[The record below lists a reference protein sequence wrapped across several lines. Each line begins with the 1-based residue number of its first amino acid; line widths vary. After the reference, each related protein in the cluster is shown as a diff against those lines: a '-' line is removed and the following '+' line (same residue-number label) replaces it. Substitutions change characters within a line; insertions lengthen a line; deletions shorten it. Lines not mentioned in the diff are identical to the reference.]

1 MKNKELISEIH
12 RIQEMMGVSKFII
25 TESVGTLIDDLIT
38 AVSRNLDNLKGID
51 VNIEGLLK
59 RIQTQGVTSL
69 LPAEKAA
76 LKNAI
81 QSNNL
86 FDPIVTD
93 YLFRYYNQAYSGNR
107 ASSFDE
113 MFASLLNNISPNG
126 EKIIDEIANNNRNID
141 DFINEK
147 FGDASPNVKRHLQ
160 TRFSGSYKNIDEL
173 RSFIQKELKNLQ
185 MRFSNNLAN
194 EFNQSK
200 DEVINLVREKLGKR
214 DLPVTTV
221 KWLNNILGRLV
232 GLESFTG
239 TKIYRALTHP
249 DAANYAKTIDEA
261 ETKFR
266 ELIRTGGGDETF
278 KKMIEDP
285 GILGWWNSLTL
296 KQQTTIVIGFTSGTF
311 GLLWTLAKLG
321 IPFLQEQAEEA
332 GEAIESV
339 ASLGYSEFKD
349 ENLERIKVDLMSWV
363 EKVKNYC
370 ENTDTGTWNDQKC
383 MTQISENGKSLQ
395 VLESNEPYDIL
406 KTVTIKDLSDA
417 ADNKKIIKE

>member
-113 MFASLLNNISPNG
+113 MFVSLLNNISPNG

-173 RSFIQKELKNLQ
+173 RSFIKKELTNIEK
-185 MRFSNNLAN
+185 RFSNDLAN
-194 EFNQSK
+194 ELK
-200 DEVINLVREKLGKR
+200 EGGDELMNLIREKLGKR
-214 DLPVTTV
+214 NLPVTTV
-221 KWLNNILGRLV
+221 KWLNYILGRLV

-239 TKIYRALTHP
+239 TKIYRALTHV
-249 DAANYAKTIDEA
+249 DAQNYAKTVDEA

-278 KKMIEDP
+278 KKMIKDP
-285 GILGWWNSLTL
+285 GALGLWNRMTL
-296 KQQTTIVIGFTSGTF
+296 KQQTALVRAFSSGSL
-311 GLLWTLAKLG
+311 GLLWAIAKTG
-321 IPFLQEQAEEA
+321 IPILRGQAEEA
-332 GEAIESV
+332 GEAVE
-339 ASLGYSEFKD
+339 AATSLGYVDFKD
-349 ENLERIKVDLMSWV
+349 ENLEKIKDHLMNWVQPVKDKCVDS
-363 EKVKNYC
+363 NQ
-370 ENTDTGTWNDQKC
+370 GTWDDQKC
-383 MTQISENGKSLQ
+383 MIQISEDGKSLQ
-395 VLESNEPYDIL
+395 VLDPNKDYNTIT
-406 KTVTIKDLSDA
+406 TVNITDLSDA
-417 ADNKKIIKE
+417 VQDQDIISE